1 MPKLDGADEALNRVN
16 PFSKPSE
23 LRITDMRVAEIVGAP
38 LPPYWSKSTP
48 TKASSDLA
56 RCATAPARPMR

>member
-1 MPKLDGADEALNRVN
+1 MPKLDGAHEALNRVN

-38 LPPYWSKSTP
+38 F
-48 TKASSDLA
+48 DL
-56 RCATAPARPMR
+56 RTGQNLH